1 MSPYFTTA
9 TQTTCFPFPY
19 AAERSRASLGT
30 THSLQEVNGW
40 VLTVRAARLHVCAP
54 WRAAAPASNPPQS
67 AQSCWLLQP
76 DPCSAHALSARVRVR
91 RLNLE
96 CVSRVACA
104 LLRGTGA
111 EESVI
116 AAQSAPTM
124 QMRHRPRAC
133 TAAAPA
139 ARAGGAGWA
148 RSDARARCRR
158 VLGPGGACNNNK
170 SVSQIGV
177 VTPKGSL
184 SLSNRVPPLSHAN
197 GKQRGGSLPLVS
209 FCAVPPEE
217 RNN

>member
-158 VLGPGGACNNNK
+158 VLRGPGGHVTTTR
-170 SVSQIGV
+170 VS
-177 VTPKGSL
+177 PRSE
-184 SLSNRVPPLSHAN
+184 S
-197 GKQRGGSLPLVS
+197 
-209 FCAVPPEE
+209 
-217 RNN
+217 